1 MLTGFW
7 VTQENMIKT
16 PEDLID
22 KPTRHSRFALGVFLA
37 LLFAALGISYWVYS
51 RQLDEQERQ
60 VRESLVRIVNNRAAT
75 IASIIHERA
84 NDAQITA
91 SSYML
96 SEAVSFL
103 EQSGGKSSSA
113 KIQIRA
119 QLDTLKKLHGYLE
132 CAILDAHGNTLVS
145 TEDALQP
152 IDGITAQV
160 VARVVASDAF
170 QISSIRP
177 TTISG
182 KPYRAVD
189 IAAPLFASNGQKR
202 KTIAVL
208 LLKVDPQQQIYPIL
222 QVVAPFPNLPNNVL
236 LLEIRGQQVVLLNDH
251 PSRYRFLDALTVTP
265 QQLINSAKAATASL
279 VFQETENDKTV
290 AAVRPI
296 NGVPWF
302 VAAEASEHAIHANAW
317 ETAWAIAASSL
328 ATLCIL
334 GAGILFWWKYKES
347 EYQLA
352 ALQTETEKRF
362 LQKQYDYLSKYANDM
377 IILTDA
383 DYRILEANDRALQ
396 VLGHTLSSLIGQ
408 SLVVLSTP
416 SSQDDLKESLD
427 RLRIDGT
434 AIFETVQQ
442 RSNST
447 VFPVEIS
454 ARTIDF
460 GGKFFNQFIC
470 RDISER
476 KEAEHRIQSLA
487 FYDTVT
493 ALPNRTLLNDRLE
506 QAIHMATRSKKK
518 VAVLFLD
525 LDNFKN
531 INDSLGHQIGDML
544 LYSVGQRLLECV
556 RGEDTVARIGGD
568 EFLIL
573 LPELDRGEQARH
585 VAGKI
590 IAEISKPFLLKE
602 NQIYTTTSIG
612 ISLFPDDSKKV
623 PDLIKYADS
632 ALYEAKSRGRDN
644 YQFFTR
650 ELNEQ
655 ITRSA
660 EIERQLRH
668 AMDSGELCLGY
679 QPQIDARDGTVIG
692 AEALLRWRRGIFDGF
707 TPLDFI
713 AIAEER
719 GLITKL
725 GEWIIREACAQCRRW
740 QLDGLRAIPVSVNV
754 SPIQL
759 QQKDFVELVLTVLR
773 EAELDA
779 SYLELEITEPSIMR
793 RAKIVANLA
802 MRLRDSGVRISID
815 DFGTGYFSLSFLKH
829 IHIDKIKIDKSFIF
843 DMLNDA
849 EDETITHTIVNLGQ
863 SLQLRVIAEG
873 VESQAQMER
882 LLSFGCHEAQGYFY
896 SEAVS
901 PDEFQAFL
909 AKDWRF
915 AGMQNGRS
923 WNTSCRE

>member
-1 MLTGFW
+1 
-7 VTQENMIKT
+7 MIKT
-16 PEDLID
+16 SVDLAG
-22 KPTRHSRFALGVFLA
+22 KPTQHSRFALGVFFA
-37 LLFAALGISYWVYS
+37 LLFAAFGISYWVYS
-51 RQLDEQERQ
+51 RQLEEQEQ
-60 VRESLVRIVNNRAAT
+60 HVRESLVRIVNIRAAT
-75 IASIIHERA
+75 ISAFIHERVS
-84 NDAQITA
+84 DAQVT
-91 SSYML
+91 SNSGML

-103 EQSGGKSSSA
+103 AQSGPKSSSA
-113 KIQIRA
+113 KMQIRA
-119 QLDTLKKLHGYLE
+119 QLDVLKKFYGYLE
-132 CAILDAHGNTLVS
+132 CAILDAHGNALVS
-145 TEDALQP
+145 TEYAVQP
-152 IDGITAQV
+152 NDGITAQF
-160 VARVVASDAF
+160 VARVVASKAL

-177 TTISG
+177 TTFAG
-182 KPYRAVD
+182 KPYRTID
-189 IAAPLFASNGQKR
+189 IAAPLFASNGQKME
-202 KTIAVL
+202 TIAAL
-208 LLKVDPQQQIYPIL
+208 LLRVDLQQQIYPFL
-222 QVVAPFPNLPNNVL
+222 QVVAPFPHLPNDVL
-236 LLEIRGQQVVLLNDH
+236 LLEIRGQQVVLLND
-251 PSRYRFLDALTVTP
+251 PSSSRYRFLDVLPVTP
-265 QQLINSAKAATASL
+265 EQLINSAKAATAAL
-279 VFQETENDKTV
+279 VFQGTGNDEIV
-290 AAVRPI
+290 AAVRPV

-302 VAAEASEHAIHANAW
+302 VAAEASEHDIHANAW

-334 GAGILFWWKYKES
+334 GAGLLFWWKYKES
-347 EYQLA
+347 EFQLA

-383 DYRILEANDRALQ
+383 DYRILDANDKALQ
-396 VLGHTLSSLIGQ
+396 VLGRTLSSLAGQ
-408 SLVVLSTP
+408 SFVALSTP
-416 SSQDDLKESLD
+416 SSQDDLKESLH

-434 AIFETVQQ
+434 AIFETFQQ
-442 RSNST
+442 RPDST

-476 KEAEHRIQSLA
+476 KEAERRIQSLA

-506 QAIHMATRSKKK
+506 QSIHKATRSKKK

-556 RGEDTVARIGGD
+556 REEDTVARIGGD

-573 LPELDRGEQARH
+573 LPELGKGEQARY

-602 NQIYTTTSIG
+602 HEIYTTTSIG

-623 PDLIKYADS
+623 SDLIKYADS

-655 ITRSA
+655 ITRSS

-668 AMDSGELCLGY
+668 AMDSGELCLWY
-679 QPQIDARDGTVIG
+679 QPQIDVRDGTVTG

-719 GLITKL
+719 GLIMKL
-725 GEWIIREACAQCRRW
+725 GEWIIREACVQCRRW
-740 QLDGLRAIPVSVNV
+740 QLEGLRAIPVSVNV

-759 QQKDFVELVLTVLR
+759 HQKDFVELVLTALR
-773 EAELDA
+773 EADLDA
-779 SYLELEITEPSIMR
+779 SYLELEITETSIMR
-793 RAKIVANLA
+793 RAQIVAELV
-802 MRLRDSGVRISID
+802 MRLRDSGVSISID
-815 DFGTGYFSLSFLKH
+815 DFGTGYFSLSLLKQ
-829 IHIDKIKIDKSFIF
+829 IHIDKIKIDRSYIF

-849 EDETITHTIVNLGQ
+849 EDQTLTQAIVNLGR

-896 SEAVS
+896 SAAVS
-901 PDEFQAFL
+901 SDTFQTFL
-909 AKDWRF
+909 TKDWHF

-923 WNTSCRE
+923 